1 MSINDE
7 FSSRLLALL
16 SKETIFSRDLFQYE
30 IQDDGLALLISVQVD
45 NFSDAQ
51 VMPAVRRIAELL
63 QQLMPLRDNDHTWVV
78 AVMREGEVVESC
90 FGGNLAIP
98 DWNGE
103 QFVE

>member
-7 FSSRLLALL
+7 FARRLLALL

-30 IQDDGLALLISVQVD
+30 IQDDGLALLISVQAD
-45 NFSDAQ
+45 NFLDSQ

-63 QQLMPLRDNDHTWVV
+63 HQRMPLRDNDHTWVV

-90 FGGNLAIP
+90 FGGNLSIP

-103 QFVE
+103 EFLE